1 MVAGEGEQQTCRTSK
16 NQHLIAFTKVEM
28 KRKNVILIAIVPVL
42 LLTMQSC
49 FVAKKYS
56 RPEVVNA
63 DYFRTD
69 SLEQDSATLGDVSW
83 REMFTD
89 PILVSH
95 IEKGLAQNIDIRIAL
110 QQIVSARAYYMQ
122 GKAGYL
128 PTLNASG
135 RVNYQELSQNSQFGS
150 IFDGAITQYE
160 LTAGL
165 SWEADI
171 WGKIRSARRAS
182 EAAYLQSVS
191 AHQAVKTELIAGI
204 ATLYFQLMT
213 LDEQRRLTQQTI
225 TMRES
230 SLRTTEAL
238 KEAGTVSEVAV
249 KQTEAQLHTARALR
263 VDLEKNVKLLENT
276 LSILLG
282 EEPHAIERSTLE
294 GQQITARLQVG
305 IPLHLLRNRPDV
317 IAAEFNL
324 VNAFEL
330 TNVARSNFYPSLTLS
345 ATTGLQSLE
354 LDKLFSVNSL
364 FATVIGGIT
373 QPILNGRQIRT
384 QYEVALSQQEQ
395 AYLRFRQSILNASRE
410 VSDAY
415 YSYEA
420 ATETIGIKEQEFA
433 AYDTATRYSEELL
446 NSGFANYLEVLT
458 ARQNALN
465 SQLDLINARFNRLSA
480 VVDLYRAL
488 GGGWR

>member
-1 MVAGEGEQQTCRTSK
+1 M
-16 NQHLIAFTKVEM
+16 
-28 KRKNVILIAIVPVL
+28 
-42 LLTMQSC
+42 
-49 FVAKKYS
+49 
-56 RPEVVNA
+56 
-63 DYFRTD
+63 
-69 SLEQDSATLGDVSW
+69 
-83 REMFTD
+83 
-89 PILVSH
+89 
-95 IEKGLAQNIDIRIAL
+95 
-110 QQIVSARAYYMQ
+110 
-122 GKAGYL
+122 
-128 PTLNASG
+128 
-135 RVNYQELSQNSQFGS
+135 
-150 IFDGAITQYE
+150 
-160 LTAGL
+160 
-165 SWEADI
+165 
-171 WGKIRSARRAS
+171 
-182 EAAYLQSVS
+182 
-191 AHQAVKTELIAGI
+191 
-204 ATLYFQLMT
+204 
-213 LDEQRRLTQQTI
+213 
-225 TMRES
+225 
-230 SLRTTEAL
+230 
-238 KEAGTVSEVAV
+238 AV
-249 KQTEAQLHTARALR
+249 KQTEAQLHTARSLR

-384 QYEVALSQQEQ
+384 QHEVALSQQEQ